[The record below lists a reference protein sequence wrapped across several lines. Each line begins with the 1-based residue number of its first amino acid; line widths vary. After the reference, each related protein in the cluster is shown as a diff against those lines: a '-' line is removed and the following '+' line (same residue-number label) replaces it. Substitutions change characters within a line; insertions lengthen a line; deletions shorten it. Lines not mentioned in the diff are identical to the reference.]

1 MKKILL
7 LASLFLIMVLASG
20 CYNGYT
26 GEHVDLYT
34 EAINSVPWVNGY
46 SWGADFKCDPEI
58 EIIDEDQY
66 GRVMFTYY
74 EKYYSGADIS
84 FSALII
90 CQGSNEKEVFYY
102 EDENYI
108 VKKQVIYSQNLE
120 RFTEEE
126 IEKLKANNDW
136 NKKISYDKCV
146 RKEITRSKPEIPNE
160 EEIKDKIVSE
170 FSLVNGEYSLYVD
183 YLTNNQDNSKYIIY
197 GYTITNE
204 QENICFIGLVEKGD
218 CIELRTMS
226 LSNAYEYKT
235 EFVEFKKL
243 NNWYLTK

>member
-7 LASLFLIMVLASG
+7 LASLFLILVLASG

-160 EEIKDKIVSE
+160 EELQEIRKKQSQKKIVIGKGGSMIKRIGQE
-170 FSLVNGEYSLYVD
+170 ARKELEELLTTRICRIFEIAVANENEVLMPMTQEQVD
-183 YLTNNQDNSKYIIY
+183 ELKNIYRELLTLK
-197 GYTITNE
+197 
-204 QENICFIGLVEKGD
+204 QE
-218 CIELRTMS
+218 
-226 LSNAYEYKT
+226 
-235 EFVEFKKL
+235 
-243 NNWYLTK
+243 